1 MRQGLKP
8 YRKRKIFKRKSGGP
22 KYMLGR
28 GTAHFPKLPEIPDFK
43 KLISSLF
50 AIR

>member
-1 MRQGLKP
+1 VKQRFKP
-8 YRKRKIFKRKSGGP
+8 YRKRKPFKRKTGGP

-28 GTAHFPKLPEIPDFK
+28 GAAHFPKLPEIPDFK